1 MHRVFQLTDLPI
13 FLFLFK
19 INKTKTNSVFRIL
32 LLSGVPQRLVPDP
45 IWFNIFVNDLLL
57 SLRKTDFHNFAAVN
71 TISATRITFKNTYR
85 EKAPSNKTPTLSK
98 SMNLDFWVVVHQINS
113 LYEVLKLKQIFW
125 KNELV
130 TGKTPFLVIG
140 PFCTPHSI
148 CLNIGSG

>member
-1 MHRVFQLTDLPI
+1 M
-13 FLFLFK
+13 
-19 INKTKTNSVFRIL
+19 
-32 LLSGVPQRLVPDP
+32 PDP

-113 LYEVLKLKQIFW
+113 LYEVLKLKKIF
-125 KNELV
+125 
-130 TGKTPFLVIG
+130 
-140 PFCTPHSI
+140 
-148 CLNIGSG
+148 